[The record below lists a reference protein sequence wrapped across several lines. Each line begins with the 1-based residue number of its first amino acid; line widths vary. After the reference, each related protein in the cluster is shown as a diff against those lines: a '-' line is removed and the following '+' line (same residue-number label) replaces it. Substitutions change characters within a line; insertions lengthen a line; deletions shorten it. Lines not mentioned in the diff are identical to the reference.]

1 VAASALSELV
11 LQTLASSQNNRGRRG
26 GMNMRMMLGALVA
39 FGTSV
44 RAQPQ
49 HESGAEAPHL
59 FHDGVV

>member
-1 VAASALSELV
+1 
-11 LQTLASSQNNRGRRG
+11 
-26 GMNMRMMLGALVA
+26 MNMRMMLGALVA